1 MNNMNMMNMGLQPAK
16 DLGWTDQMCADI
28 CMAVDAEAKRTKIAA
43 QFLPRFEISMGEMGM
58 SERGMGMNH
67 VARRT
72 IQHDAVASQTASRL
86 SIEEVDELSILE
98 IWSEF
103 SLTDPQFKDE
113 AMLKTAMTL
122 AVVAANKLSRAE
134 DLLIFQGRD
143 GLKDPLFTNGTVGMR
158 NAPLNDGKLEVSN
171 SLRFDGLLEK
181 VPESH
186 RIPVGA
192 TQANRDPSIN
202 RYGENTFGAVAK
214 GYSILQRSHYG
225 RDALALPTNA
235 FADTWAP
242 LKTTLIMPADR
253 IKGLVGDRFYSTSSL
268 PNDFDGGNIPQGV
281 LVALDGNTMDLV
293 MTVPPTVEYLQKSA
307 DPTTGGTHLLRVF
320 ERFALRLK
328 DPNSVVS
335 LEFQKEETQE
345 GTAPRF

>member
-1 MNNMNMMNMGLQPAK
+1 
-16 DLGWTDQMCADI
+16 
-28 CMAVDAEAKRTKIAA
+28 
-43 QFLPRFEISMGEMGM
+43 
-58 SERGMGMNH
+58 
-67 VARRT
+67 
-72 IQHDAVASQTASRL
+72 VASQTASRL
-86 SIEEVDELSILE
+86 SIEEADELSIFE

-103 SLTDPQFKDE
+103 SLTDPQLKDE

-143 GLKDPLFTNGTVGMR
+143 GLKDPLFTNGTVCLRGTS
-158 NAPLNDGKLEVSN
+158 LNQGQIRIAN

-192 TQANRDPSIN
+192 TKAYPDPSIN
-202 RYGENTFGAVAK
+202 RYGENTFGAVAL
-214 GYSILQRSHYG
+214 GYSKLQRSHYG

-253 IKGLVGDRFYSTSSL
+253 IKGLVGERFYSTSSL
-268 PNDFDGGNIPQGV
+268 PNDFDGGYIPRGV

-307 DPTTGGTHLLRVF
+307 ESTTGEKTGGTHLLRVF

-335 LEFQKEETQE
+335 LEFQKEETEE